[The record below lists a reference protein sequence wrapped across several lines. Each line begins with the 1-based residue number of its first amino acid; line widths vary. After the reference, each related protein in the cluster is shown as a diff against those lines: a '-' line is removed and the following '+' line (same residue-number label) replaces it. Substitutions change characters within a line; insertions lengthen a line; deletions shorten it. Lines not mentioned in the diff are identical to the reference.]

1 MNKKKTP
8 KFSRELITILVIMLT
23 ESLGFSIILPYLNY
37 FAKDLGASPLT
48 VGLISASF
56 SLCQF
61 ISAPIIG
68 ELSDKFG
75 RKPLLII
82 SQISTFMGFLLL
94 ALANS
99 IPMLFISRIVDG
111 LLGSNWT
118 VTKAYLGD
126 ITKGDERKKTFG
138 YIGAITAIGF
148 FIGPAI
154 GGPLAK
160 INYSIPAFISA
171 GISLISIFM
180 TAILLEETV
189 KKDNEFNLAL
199 SSFFPMRSFIKNIRL
214 PKLRRDFIQFFL
226 FNLAFVIFTAN
237 AGLYVDYQL
246 GFGPE
251 DVGIMFF
258 LVGLTRII
266 FQSLVYP
273 KLIEKFN
280 NKILLTG
287 GSLLL
292 SATLVSMYF
301 IRRALGIY
309 IAVPVFSIGAAL
321 THPSIQDQ
329 INQKTKKRNRGKIM
343 GITGSLQSIAQILA
357 PIIGG
362 IIINNF
368 YPGNI
373 GLLAGALMIFT
384 ALFEIFG
391 A

>member
-1 MNKKKTP
+1 MKSNPNKKFK
-8 KFSRELITILVIMLT
+8 KELITILVIMLT

-37 FAKDLGASPLT
+37 FAKDLGASPIT
-48 VGLISASF
+48 IGLISASF

-68 ELSDKFG
+68 ELSDKYG

-82 SQISTFMGFLLL
+82 SQISTLTGFLLL
-94 ALANS
+94 GLAKS
-99 IPMLFISRIVDG
+99 IPMLFLSRIIDG

-126 ITKGDERKKTFG
+126 ITKGDDRKKTFG
-138 YIGAITAIGF
+138 YVGAIMAIGF

-154 GGPLAK
+154 GGQLAQ
-160 INYSIPAFISA
+160 ISYSIPAFLAA
-171 GISLISIFM
+171 GISLVSIFM
-180 TAILLEETV
+180 TFILLKETV
-189 KKDNEFNLAL
+189 HPDTEFNLSL
-199 SSFFPMRSFIKNIRL
+199 SSFFPMRTFIESIQL

-237 AGLYVDYQL
+237 AGLYMDFQL

-273 KLIEKFN
+273 KLIEKFS
-280 NKILLTG
+280 NKTLLTTGSILL
-287 GSLLL
+287 SLTLFLL
-292 SATLVSMYF
+292 YF
-301 IRRALGIY
+301 IKHAWGIY
-309 IAVPVFSIGAAL
+309 IAVPIFSIGASI

-329 INQKTKKRNRGKIM
+329 INQKTKKSNRGKLM
-343 GITGSLQSIAQILA
+343 GITGSLQSITQILA
-357 PIIGG
+357 PILGG
-362 IIINNF
+362 FIINNF

-373 GLLAGALMIFT
+373 GLLASALMVLTVILE
-384 ALFEIFG
+384 LFS
-391 A
+391 